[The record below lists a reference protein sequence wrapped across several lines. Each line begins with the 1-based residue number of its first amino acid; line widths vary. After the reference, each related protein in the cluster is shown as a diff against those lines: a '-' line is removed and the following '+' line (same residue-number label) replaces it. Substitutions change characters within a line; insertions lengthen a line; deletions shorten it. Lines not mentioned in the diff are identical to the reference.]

1 MVDKITL
8 RDYQKEAMKEII
20 SVPKSLICIKPG
32 RGKTLISIFAAKY
45 MLKKGLID
53 KAIFCGTATS
63 INSFVKAFTQQ
74 LNTPVKIIEKA
85 SDFLEFIH
93 NDKKICL
100 CKHHMFELI
109 GSNNNYLKDIEKEIS
124 TRKLRMFLAL
134 DEAHNLSSA
143 AGVTSLRKSAGVGH
157 VNFERCRFMFTRIAL
172 LTATPYS
179 SCLSQ
184 FYGLIH
190 LIYPELWDTPK
201 AFWNQYIKV
210 KEIRDWKTG
219 KFLRYEPQ
227 EYINLPQLRKQIEP
241 FAYFYYPPAILHF
254 VEHYTRLKDYT
265 KYNELVMGVITQE
278 DIDKAVAKA
287 EERARKEAEKQAKK
301 LKKKG

>member
-157 VNFERCRFMFTRIAL
+157 VNFERCRFMFVRIAL

-190 LIYPELWDTPK
+190 LI
-201 AFWNQYIKV
+201 
-210 KEIRDWKTG
+210 
-219 KFLRYEPQ
+219 
-227 EYINLPQLRKQIEP
+227 
-241 FAYFYYPPAILHF
+241 
-254 VEHYTRLKDYT
+254 
-265 KYNELVMGVITQE
+265 
-278 DIDKAVAKA
+278 
-287 EERARKEAEKQAKK
+287 
-301 LKKKG
+301 

>member
-1 MVDKITL
+1 
-8 RDYQKEAMKEII
+8 
-20 SVPKSLICIKPG
+20 
-32 RGKTLISIFAAKY
+32 
-45 MLKKGLID
+45 
-53 KAIFCGTATS
+53 
-63 INSFVKAFTQQ
+63 
-74 LNTPVKIIEKA
+74 
-85 SDFLEFIH
+85 
-93 NDKKICL
+93 
-100 CKHHMFELI
+100 MFELI

-157 VNFERCRFMFTRIAL
+157 VNFERCRFMFARIAL